1 MSHQHKP
8 LHILSFTFYTP
19 QSRYH
24 HSSIHPISYI
34 NYSWYITLRDT
45 TTPPWFSHLLSP
57 SFQVTCSTCHVQ
69 HSLSLTVELKKKV
82 GRFWKKSHLHNN
94 FLWKAL
100 FHRIFLQFLSD
111 EKTGSL
117 TKRVYKRS
125 CPQISCVE
133 NCAKPWRKNFS
144 AIFTIIHTYLE
155 LRNFSFF
162 VNNLYWLL
170 KYLFQIKR
178 KLIFH
183 MTYYQYIS

>member
-24 HSSIHPISYI
+24 HSSIHPVSYI

-57 SFQVTCSTCHVQ
+57 SFQVTCSPCHVQ

-94 FLWKAL
+94 FLWKWKAR
-100 FHRIFLQFLSD
+100 FHGIFLQFFST
-111 EKTGSL
+111 KTGSL
-117 TKRVYKRS
+117 TKLVYHTTMS
-125 CPQISCVE
+125 CFE
-133 NCAKPWRKNFS
+133 NCAKPWRKKFS

-155 LRNFSFF
+155 LRNFFPFLS
-162 VNNLYWLL
+162 
-170 KYLFQIKR
+170 I
-178 KLIFH
+178 
-183 MTYYQYIS
+183 ISTDF